1 MRGDTVGAFNG
12 RQYTVSTSA
21 TRKREEGKEGRELG
35 GEVHYRIKKGS
46 NVKSIKGRK
55 GSAALPDSLKE
66 IRMCVQEEVCAAQ
79 KPVGR
84 ENKGMRR
91 RERRKQPEEFVVD
104 LQPLIYR
111 GALRQLSGTVISATS
126 AQVAQPELRSRC
138 QNRFHIMKQG
148 SMTSVCRC
156 QGKGAIGQACS

>member
-84 ENKGMRR
+84 GNKGMRR
-91 RERRKQPEEFVVD
+91 REREESS
-104 LQPLIYR
+104 LKNLSSTYSPLYTVERCASCR
-111 GALRQLSGTVISATS
+111 GQS
-126 AQVAQPELRSRC
+126 
-138 QNRFHIMKQG
+138 
-148 SMTSVCRC
+148 
-156 QGKGAIGQACS
+156 